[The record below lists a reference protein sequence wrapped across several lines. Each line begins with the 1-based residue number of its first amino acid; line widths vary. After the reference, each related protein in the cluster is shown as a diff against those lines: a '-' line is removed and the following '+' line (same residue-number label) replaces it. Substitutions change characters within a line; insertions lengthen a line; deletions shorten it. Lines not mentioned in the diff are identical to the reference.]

1 MPYTYS
7 GRVRVYWE
15 EQGHGE
21 PLLMIMGLGFS
32 MKMWQNLRPLLA
44 ERFRII
50 VFDNRGVG
58 NTDSTLAPFSVRTM
72 ADDAAAVLNAAG
84 VDSAHVFGVSM
95 GGMIAQELVLS
106 HPGRV
111 RKLVLGCTQCGGP
124 LAEPPHPEI
133 RKILSPF
140 TIASRAHR
148 TEALVPFLYDPHTP
162 RERIDR
168 DLDVVRRYPPHILG
182 YLLQLRA
189 IVAWRSYERLPQI
202 RQRTLVIHGDTDR
215 LIPPSNGYLIAAR
228 IPDCQLVI
236 LPQASHI
243 FPTDQPELTMRHLMD
258 FLTT

>member
-1 MPYTYS
+1 MPHTHC
-7 GRVRVYWE
+7 GRVRIYWE
-15 EQGHGE
+15 DQGHGE

-44 ERFRII
+44 EHFRTI

-58 NTDSTLAPFSVRTM
+58 QTDSPLAPFSMRTM
-72 ADDAAAVLNAAG
+72 ADDAAAVLDAAG

-95 GGMIAQELVLS
+95 GGMIAQELALE

-124 LAEPPHPEI
+124 LAEPPSPEI
-133 RKILSPF
+133 RRILSPL
-140 TIASRAHR
+140 TMASRAHR
-148 TEALVPFLYDPHTP
+148 TEALVPFIYDPHTP

-168 DLDVVRRYPPHILG
+168 DLEVVRRNPPHILG
-182 YLLQLRA
+182 YLFQLGA

-202 RQRTLVIHGDTDR
+202 RQRTLVIHGESDR
-215 LIPPSNGYLIAAR
+215 LVPPSNGHLIAAR
-228 IPDCQLVI
+228 IPASRLVI

-243 FPTDQPELTMRHLMD
+243 FPTDQPGLTMRYLLE
-258 FLTT
+258 FLKS